1 VTLAPAA
8 ALPSPATHRAI
19 LIAVLIACGLA
30 WGSTQTLGKLSV
42 STGYRHFG
50 LLFWQFA
57 IGAALLGA
65 VLTLRR
71 NWPPL
76 TRRTLGFALLIAI
89 IGTLIPGSTFY
100 LAVAQLPAG
109 IMSILISTV
118 PLLAFPIALALRQDR
133 FSVPRLAG
141 LLCGLAG
148 VALIAGPGATALPAG
163 TDPIWLAI
171 AMIGPLFYAIE
182 GNVVARLGTFGMDG
196 LQLMTLASL
205 IGAVMALPLAL
216 GTGQFISPLVPF
228 GTAEW
233 ALVAGA
239 CVHAMAYATY
249 VWLAS
254 NAGAVFAAQTSYIV
268 TGTGVF
274 WAMGLLGE
282 RLSPYAWAALLLM
295 LAGLALVQPRAR
307 SAPSTPEEPV

>member
-1 VTLAPAA
+1 MSVATAAPLPAERR
-8 ALPSPATHRAI
+8 ALFV
-19 LIAVLIACGLA
+19 AVLIACGLA
-30 WGSTQTLGKLSV
+30 WGSTQVLGKLSV
-42 STGYRHFG
+42 STGHRHFG

-57 IGAALLGA
+57 IGAGLLGA
-65 VLTLRR
+65 ILTLRR

-76 TRRTLGFALLIAI
+76 THQTLGFALLIAL
-89 IGTLIPGSTFY
+89 IGTLIPGTTFY

-133 FSVPRLAG
+133 FSLPRLAG

-148 VALIAGPGATALPAG
+148 VALIAGPGATALPPG
-163 TDPIWLAI
+163 TDPIWLAV
-171 AMIGPLFYAIE
+171 AMVGPLFYAIE

-205 IGAVMALPLAL
+205 IGAALALPLAL
-216 GTGQFISPLVPF
+216 GTGQFISPLTPW
-228 GTAEW
+228 GTAES

-239 CVHAMAYATY
+239 VVHALAYATY

-282 RLSPYAWAALLLM
+282 RLSPFAWAALLLM

-307 SAPSTPEEPV
+307 TAPPPHQEPV